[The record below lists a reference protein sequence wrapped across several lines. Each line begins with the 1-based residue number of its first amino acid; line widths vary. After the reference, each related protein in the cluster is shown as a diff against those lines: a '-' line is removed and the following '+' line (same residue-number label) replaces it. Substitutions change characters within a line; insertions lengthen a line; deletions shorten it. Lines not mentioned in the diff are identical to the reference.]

1 MFFGGEE
8 EIFND
13 KIVLRDILDVFIR
26 EDDIFFLVDLKVN
39 IDEFLPFGLYF
50 LFTKIPIP
58 ELDDL
63 NIKIKDDHTILPPLK
78 SNILRHDIR
87 SELYEDIILQFC
99 ILMIKG

>member
-39 IDEFLPFGLYF
+39 IDEFLPFSLYF
-50 LFTKIPIP
+50 LFAKIPIS

-63 NIKIKDDHTILPPLK
+63 NIKIKDDHTIFPSLK
-78 SNILRHDIR
+78 SDNLRHNIR
-87 SELYEDIILQFC
+87 S
-99 ILMIKG
+99 

>member
-13 KIVLRDILDVFIR
+13 KIVLRDILNILIR

-39 IDEFLPFGLYF
+39 IDEFLPFSLYF
-50 LFTKIPIP
+50 FFTKIPIS

-63 NIKIKDDHTILPPLK
+63 NVKIKDDHTIFPSLK
-78 SNILRHDIR
+78 SDNLRHNIR
-87 SELYEDIILQFC
+87 S
-99 ILMIKG
+99 